1 MKSHIRVVA
10 SVLAGATLLVT
21 SCTPTPPDQPNC
33 NTTDSIAV
41 IWSSET
47 GTYLRLELW
56 DERGHQA
63 TLHTQAQG
71 AEQLDAT
78 PIGTRKGYLGTNGNA
93 QHDTSSIVTFDRT
106 ACTLATAYITP
117 TGMLASAIGPN
128 GLYASFVTGG
138 PQSEIAHYTTDGTQT
153 TTTGKYQDSSSG
165 LRYRENQ
172 LIEFTDSDDAQSRMT
187 LYLHDPITLE
197 KTHQVE
203 INSQLDIPASLTSA
217 AGIEMIGNEVYFS
230 IPVIDLPNGTRD
242 LPKKIGVVD
251 LNTNKASWI
260 PLEHDLPAQ
269 IEAYQGKLYISHSLP
284 VPVKDPSDY
293 RYLTRLDPTT
303 KHTETFDLGP
313 HLSSIAFSNN
323 KLYALHYSPEI
334 PPTLEIYNPT
344 TMTKITTHQLP
355 QPDLGNHHYYI
366 AGIGFGQ

>member
-1 MKSHIRVVA
+1 MKSRARVVA
-10 SVLAGATLLVT
+10 SVLAGATLIVT

-33 NTTDSIAV
+33 DTTDSIAV

-47 GTYLRLELW
+47 GAHLRLELW
-56 DERGHQA
+56 DERGQQA

-71 AEQLDAT
+71 AERLDAT
-78 PIGTRKGYLGTNGNA
+78 PIGTGKGYLGTNGNA

-106 ACTLATAYITP
+106 SCTLTTAYITP
-117 TGMLASAIGPN
+117 TGMRTSAIGPS

-138 PQSEIAHYTTDGTQT
+138 PQSELAHYTTDGTQT
-153 TTTGKYQDSSSG
+153 STTGKYARHSNYLLPRG
-165 LRYRENQ
+165 NQ
-172 LIEFTDSDDAQSRMT
+172 LIELTAAHDDQSPMT
-187 LYLHDPITLE
+187 LTLRDPDTL
-197 KTHQVE
+197 QE
-203 INSQLDIPASLTSA
+203 IRSIELNSQLNIPASRASIRGA
-217 AGIEMIGNEVYFS
+217 EMVGNEVYFA
-230 IPVIDLPNGTRD
+230 IPNIDYPGKQED
-242 LPKKIGVVD
+242 LKKIGVVD
-251 LNTNKASWI
+251 LNTSKASWI

-269 IEAYQGKLYISHSLP
+269 IETHQGKLYISHGSA
-284 VPVKDPSDY
+284 VPVKDPSEY